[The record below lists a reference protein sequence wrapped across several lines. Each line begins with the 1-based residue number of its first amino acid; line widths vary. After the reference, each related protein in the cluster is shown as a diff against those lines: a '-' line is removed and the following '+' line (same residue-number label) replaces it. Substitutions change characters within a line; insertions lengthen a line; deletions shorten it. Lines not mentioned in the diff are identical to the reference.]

1 MYSIELTYNWQG
13 KNKLYHLKLEKIPSG
28 IIEIKESSYSLDYLY
43 SILDDFG
50 LEYPNQIP
58 FKI

>member
-13 KNKLYHLKLEKIPSG
+13 KNKLYHLCIEQIPNG
-28 IIEIKESSYSLDYLY
+28 IIDVKESSYSLDYLY

-50 LEYPNQIP
+50 LDYPEQIP
-58 FKI
+58 FKN

>member
-13 KNKLYHLKLEKIPSG
+13 KNKLYHLRIEQIPDG
-28 IIEIKESSYSLDYLY
+28 IINIKESSYGLDYLF

-50 LEYPNQIP
+50 LDYPEQIP
-58 FKI
+58 FKN